1 MSYNFGLSDNDG
13 GSVGDDGSMDS
24 VDGVGNRGVDS
35 VGNHG
40 GGVGNNHGAVGNHG
54 GVHGVGNHGG
64 GVDSVGGHADSG
76 AVAGLAGVG
85 HVLDDAV
92 AVVGVGDGL
101 HAAVGQV
108 DGVAAGGGVA
118 VPLLLLGEVGA
129 AVVVSHAVVVGVD
142 RGLGQVAGGV
152 ASGGGGDH
160 HSGGQSGGGGEEGGG
175 ADESLQEEKRSD
187 AASSVGITRPLVT
200 FMVQEW
206 CLLYELF

>member
-13 GSVGDDGSMDS
+13 GGVSDNGS
-24 VDGVGNRGVDS
+24 VDS
-35 VGNHG
+35 VGNR
-40 GGVGNNHGAVGNHG
+40 
-54 GVHGVGNHGG
+54 

-108 DGVAAGGGVA
+108 DGVAAGGGVS

-129 AVVVSHAVVVGVD
+129 AVVVGHAVVVGVD

-152 ASGGGGDH
+152 SSG
-160 HSGGQSGGGGEEGGG
+160 
-175 ADESLQEEKRSD
+175 
-187 AASSVGITRPLVT
+187 
-200 FMVQEW
+200 
-206 CLLYELF
+206 

>member
-13 GSVGDDGSMDS
+13 GGVGDDGSVDS

-108 DGVAAGGGVA
+108 DSVAAGGGVS
-118 VPLLLLGEVGA
+118 VSLLCLGEVCP
-129 AVVVSHAVVVGVD
+129 AVVISHPVLVLVD
-142 RGLGQVAGGV
+142 WRLGQITSHVARAGLSHQH
-152 ASGGGGDH
+152 SGWQGGD
-160 HSGGQSGGGGEEGGG
+160 GTEERSSQ
-175 ADESLQEEKRSD
+175 ESLAGSEVK
-187 AASSVGITRPLVT
+187 
-200 FMVQEW
+200 
-206 CLLYELF
+206 